1 MRQAGPRDWSPPEYD
16 TRRTASI
23 RTTRIYEPRRTVR
36 NWPGWLSLILGL
48 LAAGLA
54 LYPLTQLSVGQGYFA
69 STVGLS
75 AIGYGIFALAL
86 QRRGD
91 ATARMAPIVGA
102 LLGVFGTLL
111 MGSSVVNYHLQ
122 DGSFNAPSTLLVGD
136 TSFTLEPQ
144 AEAPPVSD
152 PAEQGTAP
160 APLVFTSA
168 AEERLALSQNLGTIH
183 FLLNQIAPTTKP
195 ASLLLA
201 TPGGTLSTPEGH
213 ALTIL
218 PEGTVVNY
226 GTSADASSYVITLT
240 GAAFGTAV
248 QLDSAIGQIIA
259 VQ

>member
-1 MRQAGPRDWSPPEYD
+1 MRA
-16 TRRTASI
+16 
-23 RTTRIYEPRRTVR
+23 TRIYEPQRTVR

-54 LYPLTQLSVGQGYFA
+54 LYPLTQFGVGQGYFA

-75 AIGYGIFALAL
+75 AIGYGVFALAL

-91 ATARMAPIVGA
+91 STVRMAPIVGV
-102 LLGVFGTLL
+102 LLGLFGTLL
-111 MGSSVVNYHLQ
+111 MGSSVVNYYLQ

-144 AEAPPVSD
+144 SDTPPVPV
-152 PAEQGTAP
+152 PAEPASAP

-168 AEERLALSQNLGTIH
+168 AEERAALIQNLGTIH
-183 FLLNQIAPTTKP
+183 FVLNQIAPATKP

-226 GTSADASSYVITLT
+226 GASADASTYVITLT
-240 GAAFGTAV
+240 GATFGTAV
-248 QLDSAIGQIIA
+248 QLDSAVGQIVA
-259 VQ
+259 LQ